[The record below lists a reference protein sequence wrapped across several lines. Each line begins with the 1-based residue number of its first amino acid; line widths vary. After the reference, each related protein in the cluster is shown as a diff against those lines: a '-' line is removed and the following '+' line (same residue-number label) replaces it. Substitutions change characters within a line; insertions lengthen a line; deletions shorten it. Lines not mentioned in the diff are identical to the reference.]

1 MKFNDNYKTTLEGIM
16 EIEADFNLNLLFLD
30 NYVLTYKD
38 RTTLLKDYSSA
49 IRNFPEAVVIINS
62 TKEKIK
68 GLWR

>member
-1 MKFNDNYKTTLEGIM
+1 MKFNDNYNTTLEGIM

-30 NYVLTYKD
+30 NYVLAYKD
-38 RTTLLKDYSSA
+38 RTTLLKDYSSS
-49 IRNFPEAVVIINS
+49 IRNYPEAEVIINS